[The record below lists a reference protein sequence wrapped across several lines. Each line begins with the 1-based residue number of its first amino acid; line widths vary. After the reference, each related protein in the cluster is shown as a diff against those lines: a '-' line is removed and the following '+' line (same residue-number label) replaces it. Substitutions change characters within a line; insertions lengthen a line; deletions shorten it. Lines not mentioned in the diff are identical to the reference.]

1 MPKYTPASLNILLI
15 EDDPEDVELFTQSLE
30 DYKIDHHI
38 IALVTDGVKAVE
50 YLKKGESLPD
60 LIVMDLN
67 LPLLHGKEL
76 LLHIKKSPL
85 RNIPLVVLT
94 TSSSQLDK
102 SYVLS
107 NGANKFITKPSSL
120 SEISG
125 MVSDIMELF

>member
-1 MPKYTPASLNILLI
+1 MPKYIPASLNILLI
-15 EDDPEDVELFTQSLE
+15 EDDPEDVELFTQSLQ
-30 DYKIDHHI
+30 DHKIDHT

-50 YLKKGESLPD
+50 YLKNGESLPD

-102 SYVLS
+102 IYVLS

-125 MVSDIMELF
+125 MVSDIMGLL

>member
-1 MPKYTPASLNILLI
+1 MPKYIPASLNILLI
-15 EDDPEDVELFTQSLE
+15 EDDPEDVELFTQSLQ
-30 DYKIDHHI
+30 DHKIDHT

-50 YLKKGESLPD
+50 YLKKDESLPD

-94 TSSSQLDK
+94 TSSSEMDK

-120 SEISG
+120 SEIGS
-125 MVSDIMELF
+125 MVSDIMGLL

>member
-1 MPKYTPASLNILLI
+1 MPKYIPASLNILLI
-15 EDDPEDVELFTQSLE
+15 EDDPEDVELFTQSLQ
-30 DYKIDHHI
+30 DHKIDHT

-50 YLKKGESLPD
+50 YLKNGESLPD

-94 TSSSQLDK
+94 TSSSEMDK

-120 SEISG
+120 SEIGS
-125 MVSDIMELF
+125 MVSDIMGLL